1 MFRKLTE
8 GDFSVLRGPFESGRQ
23 SPTLMGAALFLSIFL
38 QALFWYL
45 EYHFMDNTTYP
56 NAKEIVIYHFWFTA
70 VLIVL
75 SLIYSVPAVF
85 NRSQKIQYLIVI
97 LVSQNFG
104 AVSEYILGVFLLAEN
119 YYERPEVMLNTF
131 TNVTLFFG
139 ALIFIVT
146 FVRFYLLLSKG
157 EFRKGSKRD
166 FFRGDLEAGI
176 KSNLSSII
184 VGSTGLVFIILF
196 LVRNVQELNLDLI
209 MSVVLPMIIFFTMLF
224 VLPEQLVILYCKY
237 RFKSFNFDRDGNLLP
252 EDLDSN
258 SKEKGYR

>member
-8 GDFSVLRGPFESGRQ
+8 EDFSVLRGPFESGRQ
-23 SPTLMGAALFLSIFL
+23 SPTLMGVALFLSIFL

-56 NAKEIVIYHFWFTA
+56 NAKEIVTYHFWFTA

-131 TNVTLFFG
+131 TKPAFTEV
-139 ALIFIVT
+139 
-146 FVRFYLLLSKG
+146 YLLLISD
-157 EFRKGSKRD
+157 ERTW
-166 FFRGDLEAGI
+166 
-176 KSNLSSII
+176 I
-184 VGSTGLVFIILF
+184 VHNT
-196 LVRNVQELNLDLI
+196 NLD
-209 MSVVLPMIIFFTMLF
+209 
-224 VLPEQLVILYCKY
+224 
-237 RFKSFNFDRDGNLLP
+237 KSQSANLLIKTIN
-252 EDLDSN
+252 EANWKSLITN
-258 SKEKGYR
+258 LMTAMRGIL

>member
-8 GDFSVLRGPFESGRQ
+8 EDFAVLRGPFESERQ

-38 QALFWYL
+38 QGLLWYL
-45 EYHFMDNTTYP
+45 EYHFMDYTTYP
-56 NAKEIVIYHFWFTA
+56 NAKEIVTYHFWFTA

-104 AVSEYILGVFLLAEN
+104 AVSEYILGVFLLAEG

-146 FVRFYLLLSKG
+146 FVRFYLLLAKG

-184 VGSTGLVFIILF
+184 VGSTGLVFIIQF
-196 LVRNVQELNLDLI
+196 LARNVQEIDLDLI
-209 MSVVLPMIIFFTMLF
+209 MSVVLPILLFFTMMF
-224 VLPEQLVILYCKY
+224 VLPEQLVILFCKY
-237 RFKSFNFDRDGNLLP
+237 RFKSFNYDKNGYLL
-252 EDLDSN
+252 
-258 SKEKGYR
+258 SKELDAEGKLNHGN